1 MRVALAAVV
10 VAVAAVPALATVV
23 QVPTLAEMT
32 WRSDVIVHAWV
43 VDQQVL
49 EQKKGRIVT
58 RTVLEVEDGLAGA
71 NDKDLVVVEQLG
83 GELGAH
89 RAWIAGAHKFKVG
102 DEVVFFGVRID
113 NVVGEPVVV
122 PYGIGFG
129 IFDVLEDVDGK
140 HAVERGGDVAN
151 LVRTPDGKSHME
163 AVKPRHYR
171 SVDDLKREV
180 RAILDGRDVEQP
192 ALLQL
197 APPKKL
203 PPPPSPLRRPSTSV
217 TK

>member
-10 VAVAAVPALATVV
+10 VAVALPAFATVV

-32 WRSDVIVHAWV
+32 WRSDVVIHAFV
-43 VDQQVL
+43 VDQQVV

-58 RTVLEVEDGLAGA
+58 RTVLDVVDGVAGA
-71 NDKDLVVVEQLG
+71 NEKDLVVVEQLG
-83 GELGAH
+83 GALGD
-89 RAWIAGAHKFKVG
+89 RKAWIAGAHRFKVG

-113 NVVGEPVVV
+113 NVVGEAVVV

-129 IFDVLEDVDGK
+129 IFDVLDDVDGK
-140 HAVERGGDVAN
+140 HAVERGGDVVN
-151 LVRTPDGKSHME
+151 LVRDPDGKSHME
-163 AVKPRHYR
+163 AVKSRHYT

-180 RAILDGRDVEQP
+180 RAILDGRDVAPP
-192 ALLQL
+192 AL
-197 APPKKL
+197 KKL
-203 PPPPSPLRRPSTSV
+203 LPPTTMTPPASPLRRPTAQV